1 MQQTLHELRA
11 RQGIRDTLSNYA
23 SGIDL
28 RDWPRY
34 RACFTEEIDVD
45 FESFSGSPGRT
56 ISAEDWVSGVKLAL
70 TGFQSTQHVISNHR
84 IVLEGDEASCI
95 ANVQARHYL
104 PNDEVDDLYT
114 LGGYYENRL
123 VRDAGSWKI
132 RACRL
137 TVTWAHGDRG
147 LFDRAA
153 KRLAGMDRAS

>member
-1 MQQTLHELRA
+1 MQQSLGELRA
-11 RQGIRDTLSNYA
+11 REAIRDTLSAYA

-34 RACFTEEIDVD
+34 RACFTEELDVD

-56 ISAEDWVSGVKLAL
+56 ISAEDWVSAVKIGL
-70 TGFQSTQHVISNHR
+70 TGFQSTQHLISNHR
-84 IVLEGDEASCI
+84 IAVEGDEASCI
-95 ANVQARHYL
+95 ANVQAYHYL
-104 PNDEVDDLYT
+104 PNDEVEDLYT

-137 TVTWAHGDRG
+137 TVTWTRGDRS
-147 LFDRAA
+147 LFERAA
-153 KRLAGMDRAS
+153 KRLAGMGQAS